1 MGDMGELGDHTK
13 VLHREV
19 GRYAKDQNIECF
31 YSTGVNSKF
40 ASEEFGGN
48 HFHNQ
53 EALIG
58 ALDAKVSELQA
69 LGKNLTILVKGS
81 RSSSMEN
88 IVQALV
94 TGEKISC

>member
-1 MGDMGELGDHTK
+1 MGDMEELGDHTK
-13 VLHREV
+13 ASHREV
-19 GRYAKDQNIECF
+19 GRHAKHQNIECF

-48 HFHNQ
+48 HFNNQ
-53 EALIG
+53 EALIS
-58 ALDAKVSELQA
+58 ALNAKVSELEA
-69 LGKNLTILVKGS
+69 LEKNITILVKGS
-81 RSSSMEN
+81 RSSSMEK